1 MLKQLPVT
9 APLFT
14 NNTTLK
20 IKRTVFNMNSEKN
33 QYIPET
39 IEKEKEIIKKLR
51 ELPDDVRRQIFD
63 GIMNAEIAEFDN
75 D

>member
-1 MLKQLPVT
+1 MLKQLPAT

-14 NNTTLK
+14 NDITQNF
-20 IKRTVFNMNSEKN
+20 RRMVFNVNSKN
-33 QYIPET
+33 NQHISE
-39 IEKEKEIIKKLR
+39 IIEREKELIKKLR
-51 ELPDDVRRQIFD
+51 ELPEDIRRQIFD